1 MAGFI
6 DDGIENRLRRNTR
19 AVDKQGIFS
28 GLQRRRLAVSIARI
42 PCLDGLKKA
51 REGSTFTPGQQ
62 LRAAALR
69 AQ

>member
-69 AQ
+69 AR